1 MITSCSTWGGKL
13 EFLALK
19 WAMTEKFREYL
30 LGSQCVVFTDNNP
43 LSHLSTAKLG
53 ATEQRWAAQLS
64 AFNLQIH
71 YKSGKSNKNADALSQ
86 QNPPGN
92 GVLGGLVLGTEVP
105 AVLQQVRE
113 AEPVV
118 EVQQSAIT
126 ILLSYL
132 WADFCQL
139 QLADPVISEILPFW
153 KRKARPGMDE
163 RQQMSIEA
171 WKLLHQWD
179 CFVERDQVLYH
190 RVYCPNGGEEVLQLL
205 LPAVLKS
212 EVLTQLHQCHG
223 HQGIEQTAELVRQRC
238 YWPGL
243 ASDVVGWCQECE
255 RCQAAKDTQPVSQ
268 SFMGHLLALRPNE
281 ILAIDFTLL
290 EPSKSGVE
298 NVLVMTDVFSKY
310 TLAIPT
316 RDQQAE

>member
-53 ATEQRWAAQLS
+53 ATEQRWAPQLS

-71 YKSGKSNKNADALSQ
+71 YKSGKSNKNADALSR

-118 EVQQSAIT
+118 EVQQSDY
-126 ILLSYL
+126 YL
-132 WADFCQL
+132 A
-139 QLADPVISEILPFW
+139 
-153 KRKARPGMDE
+153 
-163 RQQMSIEA
+163 
-171 WKLLHQWD
+171 
-179 CFVERDQVLYH
+179 
-190 RVYCPNGGEEVLQLL
+190 
-205 LPAVLKS
+205 
-212 EVLTQLHQCHG
+212 
-223 HQGIEQTAELVRQRC
+223 
-238 YWPGL
+238 
-243 ASDVVGWCQECE
+243 
-255 RCQAAKDTQPVSQ
+255 
-268 SFMGHLLALRPNE
+268 
-281 ILAIDFTLL
+281 
-290 EPSKSGVE
+290 
-298 NVLVMTDVFSKY
+298 
-310 TLAIPT
+310 
-316 RDQQAE
+316 